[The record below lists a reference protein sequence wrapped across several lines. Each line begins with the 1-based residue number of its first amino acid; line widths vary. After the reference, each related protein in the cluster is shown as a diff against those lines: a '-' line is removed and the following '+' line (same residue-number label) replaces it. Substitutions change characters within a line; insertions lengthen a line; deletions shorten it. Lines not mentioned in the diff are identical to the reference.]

1 MANNKVSNDNKKSD
15 NNSNKSFTLKSGRKI
30 DLRPLTLELRDDLLD
45 DVEFILGDDGS
56 VKGVSAMQK
65 TISKWLRGLLLR
77 NNADSE
83 LLKWSMDER
92 TEAFKSIQEYLF
104 LGEGNPST

>member
-1 MANNKVSNDNKKSD
+1 MANNKVSKDSKDSNNKTI
-15 NNSNKSFTLKSGRKI
+15 TLSSGRKI
-30 DLRPLTLELRDDLLD
+30 TLKPLTLELRDDLLD
-45 DVEFILGDDGS
+45 NVEFVFGEDGS

-65 TISKWLRGLLLR
+65 TISKWLRGLLLED
-77 NNADSE
+77 NSDSE

-104 LGEGNPST
+104 LGEENPST